1 MKVVQRRI
9 LLALAGDYGAH
20 LGTLAVLAAC
30 LLSANYSPQI
40 VAEVAVTAVL
50 LRLLAGLTT
59 TPRPVLAVRPVRK
72 YLGQVV
78 YGEMKF
84 SLAFAAAAYLLQW
97 PIAKPVVLAF
107 LGANF
112 ALQFL
117 AFYLSR
123 RILQYLAARA
133 PLMNFEYARNR
144 IIIVG
149 TGPRG
154 RAAADLILRSP
165 ELETCVDGFLDYHRT
180 GLWRYRDI
188 PLIGHPD
195 RLERIIAENQID
207 AVVLAVEPDDMPCTA
222 PLLATAERMGV
233 TVSLI
238 PDMYRPRIARAV
250 PASLDGTPTIAYR
263 AVPESRIALGCKTLL
278 DKAGAVAGLLLASPI
293 MLLAAIAIKIESRGP
308 VIFRQVRSGI
318 NGRSFDLYKFR
329 TMCCDAEK
337 KKSEL
342 RELNEMSGP
351 VFKIRSDPRVTRVG
365 RFLRKYSIDEIP
377 QFVNVLRGDMS
388 LVGPRP
394 PLPSEVSRF
403 EPWQR
408 RKLSVK
414 PGLTCTWQ
422 VSGRNQIDFE
432 DWMRLDLQYID
443 NWSLWQDA
451 KILARTVPTV
461 LKGNGAA

>member
-1 MKVVQRRI
+1 MKAVQRRL
-9 LLALAGDYGAH
+9 LLALAGSCGAH
-20 LGTLAVLAAC
+20 LGTLAALAAC
-30 LLSANYSPQI
+30 VLPANYNPEI
-40 VAEVAVTAVL
+40 VAEVAVTTVL

-59 TPRPVLAVRPVRK
+59 NPRPVLAVRPVRK

-78 YGEMKF
+78 SGEMKF
-84 SLAFAAAAYLLQW
+84 SLAFAATVYLLQW
-97 PIAKPVVLAF
+97 PIEKSVVFAF

-123 RILQYLAARA
+123 RILHYLAGRTSLRK
-133 PLMNFEYARNR
+133 PEHARNR

-154 RAAADLILRSP
+154 RAVADLIFRSP
-165 ELETCVDGFLDYHRT
+165 ELESRIDGFLDYHRT

-195 RLERIIAENQID
+195 RLERIIAENQVD
-207 AVVLAVEPDDMPCTA
+207 AVVLAVEPDDMPYTA

-263 AVPESRIALGCKTLL
+263 AVPESRIAIGCKALL
-278 DKAGAVAGLLLASPI
+278 DKAGAVVGLLLASPI
-293 MLLAAIAIKIESRGP
+293 ILLAAIAIKIESRGP
-308 VIFRQVRSGI
+308 VIFKQVRSGI

-329 TMCCDAEK
+329 TMCRDAEK

-365 RFLRKYSIDEIP
+365 RLLRKYSIDEIP

-461 LKGNGAA
+461 LRGNGAA